1 MNCAVNLRR
10 FFTSSPFLGHYPL
23 LRGVSKFRGPLHK
36 HIYTT
41 NPVEWVNAGI
51 ELMRL
56 ELGGYFPSRQALEV
70 NLFIQ
75 VVNLQDRWWRRPIPT
90 VRAKS
95 YELLQIFAMKYEL
108 AEDHETVHNF

>member
-1 MNCAVNLRR
+1 MRR
-10 FFTSSPFLGHYPL
+10 
-23 LRGVSKFRGPLHK
+23 
-36 HIYTT
+36 HIYTA
-41 NPVEWVNAGI
+41 NLVESVNAGI

-95 YELLQIFAMKYEL
+95 YELLQIFAMRYEL
-108 AEDHETVHNF
+108 AEDYEAINNISGYELG